1 MNKLKQLFGK
11 TILGS
16 GLVLVSKASM
26 AITITSANAAAAA
39 GTKPDKFYEFYDFVN
54 KAVGGGLGIGIALT
68 SLLVGAG
75 IGAAKSSAMPAIAG
89 IVLASII
96 GFGPSIMGNLIN
108 SGALV

>member
-1 MNKLKQLFGK
+1 MKKLKKLFGK
-11 TILGS
+11 TILGA
-16 GLVLVSKASM
+16 GLVSASTASM
-26 AITITSANAAAAA
+26 ATSITDSTGAN
-39 GTKPDKFYEFYDFVN
+39 PDKFYEFYDFVN

-96 GFGPSIMGNLIN
+96 GFGPSIMGGLIN